1 MPKPRKTSA
10 RRALSFKM
18 SPIVIS
24 FVIVFFLAIFFSFYG
39 EILAQTFTTCQI
51 SSGKNFSK
59 PLDFGIYFIEVVME
73 NIGKE
78 VFASNSGKRVGYILD
93 VMIDFQA
100 FSQIGYVVVD
110 EENETE
116 FCLKKSD
123 IKNLGDCVLI
133 EDESVLKYLEEKYE
147 GLLGKRVIESR
158 GQNLG
163 VVNGFVCERGKLKRL
178 TTDKCEIETRFVKLV
193 GEDSILVS
201 FRREK
206 RKKNFVMNQTSDE
219 SVIKI
224 SNAQKIAAPEKISL
238 AFNFYFGKVS
248 KTDIFGYNNERI
260 VAKGSVISRAI
271 FENVKKHNKLNELF
285 FAIQ

>member
-1 MPKPRKTSA
+1 
-10 RRALSFKM
+10 
-18 SPIVIS
+18 
-24 FVIVFFLAIFFSFYG
+24 
-39 EILAQTFTTCQI
+39 
-51 SSGKNFSK
+51 
-59 PLDFGIYFIEVVME
+59 ME

-78 VFASNSGKRVGYILD
+78 VFAGNSGKRVGYILD
-93 VMIDFQA
+93 VMIDFQS

-110 EENETE
+110 EESETE
-116 FCLKKSD
+116 FCLNKTD
-123 IKNLGDCVLI
+123 IKSLGDCVLI
-133 EDESVLKYLEEKYE
+133 GDESALKYLEEKYE
-147 GLLGKRVIESR
+147 GLLGKRVIEPS

-178 TTDKCEIETRFVKLV
+178 ITDKCEIETRFVKLV
-193 GEDSILVS
+193 GKDSILVS

-206 RKKNFVMNQTSDE
+206 RKKNFVRNQTSDE

-238 AFNFYFGKVS
+238 AFNFYSGKVS